1 MQWGIMKWNQD
12 ETIFSVLA
20 PQKKKKKRLIRMW
33 LIPTDEILFFALYWT
48 VIKSFTFSE
57 PTTSQWKALVRA
69 FLKGDFILKGKGGAG
84 GGGAMGGGGG
94 ALMAD
99 GLWYRGSGTAGEGAR
114 AAWAGEGRGE
124 AGEGEGNDGT
134 GGRTSEV
141 LLGLRGLGTGFEGS
155 VWPASS
161 ACNWSPPLEAG
172 SAFSLST
179 GGLVSPPLGSG
190 SVSES
195 SDSSAMLMFRRPI
208 VSMNTYSPMD
218 FLFQSEHSLWMAWT
232 QASRSVW
239 TDSGAVVCSGRGTR
253 NLQ

>member
-1 MQWGIMKWNQD
+1 
-12 ETIFSVLA
+12 
-20 PQKKKKKRLIRMW
+20 MW
-33 LIPTDEILFFALYWT
+33 LIPTDEILFFAFYWT

-99 GLWYRGSGTAGEGAR
+99 GLWYRGSGAVGEGVR
-114 AAWAGEGRGE
+114 VAWAGEGRGE

-134 GGRTSEV
+134 GGRISEV

-155 VWPASS
+155 VWPASP